1 MVFVRAIIW
10 GVFQVIFGNFCFAE
24 RPVNKNNAPLLIIA
38 LLLPACAMQQYEPK
52 PLAPAAAM
60 EHFSA
65 KTLADARLGDM
76 KAWGL
81 TELAQA
87 ALRLHPDLNVAR
99 AQWRAAQAGETTAGQ
114 KPNPTIST
122 SGEHHSLHQ
131 SVTPWTLNL
140 AIDIPIETH
149 GKREARM
156 EQAAALSESARL
168 EIAQTAWTIRS
179 RVRLRLLEL
188 FAIEQQAAQ
197 LEREESTHLKIV
209 NLLEARVNAGVAAG
223 TDLSD
228 ARLEW
233 QRVRVLLDAEIARKQ
248 EARAALAAAIGV
260 PDTALNEIE
269 ISFSV
274 FEQIGEKLPARDAQ
288 RAALLNRIEIR
299 KALAN
304 YEAAEARLKLEIAKQ
319 YPDFSLSPGVSWDQ
333 TDFKWS
339 LGLSLILA
347 LMNKNEGPIAEARA
361 ARDVEAEKFNA
372 LQAGVI
378 GEQAQAWARWKT
390 AQDDIPKVRRLV
402 AAQSMRLA
410 QTQRRFDAGY
420 ADRLELTTAQLALVS
435 AEAAVLTSRL
445 KTQRALGALEDT
457 VQHPLDGS
465 EPLPEIPQDT
475 EQ

>member
-1 MVFVRAIIW
+1 M
-10 GVFQVIFGNFCFAE
+10 N
-24 RPVNKNNAPLLIIA
+24 PKTA
-38 LLLPACAMQQYEPK
+38 LLLTFALLLAACATQTYEPK
-52 PLAPAAAM
+52 PLAPVQAM
-60 EHFSA
+60 ETFSA
-65 KTLADARLGDM
+65 RTLADAGLGDVPV
-76 KAWGL
+76 WGL
-81 TELAQA
+81 PELTQA

-99 AQWRAAQAGETTAGQ
+99 AQWHAAQSGEKTAGQ

-122 SGEHHSLHQ
+122 SGEHHSQHQ
-131 SVTPWTLNL
+131 GVTPWTLNL
-140 AIDIPIETH
+140 GIDIPIETH

-168 EIAQTAWTIRS
+168 EIAQTAWNIRS
-179 RVRLRLLEL
+179 RVRARLLEL

-197 LEREESTHLKIV
+197 LEREEAVHLKIV
-209 NLLEARVNAGVAAG
+209 SLLEARVNAGMTAG

-248 EARAALAAAIGV
+248 EARAALAAAIGI
-260 PDTALNEIE
+260 PDTALDQIE
-269 ISFSV
+269 ISFSA
-274 FEQIGEKLPARDAQ
+274 FEQINDKLPARDAQ

-319 YPDFSLSPGVSWDQ
+319 HPDFSLSPGISWDQ
-333 TDFKWS
+333 ADFKWS

-347 LMNKNEGPIAEARA
+347 LMNKNEGPIAEART

-372 LQAGVI
+372 LQAGII
-378 GEQAQAWARWKT
+378 GEQAQAWARWQS
-390 AQDDIPKVRRLV
+390 AQDDIPKARRLV
-402 AAQSMRLA
+402 AAQSTRLA
-410 QTQRRFDAGY
+410 QTQRQFDAGY

-435 AEAAVLTSRL
+435 AEAAVLAARL
-445 KTQRALGALEDT
+445 KAQRALGTLEDT
-457 VQHPLDGS
+457 VQQPLDGS